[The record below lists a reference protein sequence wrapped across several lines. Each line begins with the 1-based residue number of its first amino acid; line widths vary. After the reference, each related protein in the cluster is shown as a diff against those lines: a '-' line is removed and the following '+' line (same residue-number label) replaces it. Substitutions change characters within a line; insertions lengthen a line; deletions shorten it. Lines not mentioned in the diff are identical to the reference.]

1 MSFFSGGITKPT
13 PTTYTGGK
21 MLTRFYTLT
30 EISEMTHTSIPYLK
44 GLIENGI
51 IKATKM
57 SKCYLVNEYELLKFI
72 ESMEVKVDEKTK
84 G

>member
-1 MSFFSGGITKPT
+1 MSFFCGGITKPT
-13 PTTYTGGK
+13 PTYTGGN

-44 GLIENGI
+44 GLIDSGT

-72 ESMEVKVDEKTK
+72 ESMEVKVDEK
-84 G
+84 